1 MLGGPPS
8 AAKRVRGIVPVL
20 VDRDGDVLG
29 VGAAV
34 PLTRFVGRVSEVAAL
49 TRRLDEARLVT
60 LVGPGGSGK
69 TRLAHAVCDRLR
81 AGRQRLSWVELA
93 ELDDP
98 ALLAPT
104 VATAVGV
111 TDALN
116 LAPDRALVRHFQD
129 HPALLV
135 LDNCEH
141 LIDAVA
147 GLVGRLL
154 RACPGLRV
162 LATSREP
169 LAVAGETTWAVG
181 GLSLPAAGAAVS
193 AGDLGGSEAVQLF
206 VDRARLVHPTFDVTD
221 RNAET
226 IAQLCRWLDGMPL
239 ALELAAARLRVLPLR
254 QVVDRLDDAFSLLV
268 TSVRDASPR
277 HQTMRATLDWS
288 YDLLSPRER
297 ALLATLSVFR
307 GGFTA
312 QAAEAV
318 AAPADRDRAFGL
330 LTRLVEKSLVQLHSE
345 GDDERYRL
353 LDVVRQYAEQRLGP
367 GGRSAAGRH
376 AAWYLEVAERADA
389 LLATDDQALWLD
401 RLHRD
406 QDNLRAALAW
416 ARRHD
421 PPLGVRLAAALGRYC
436 RVRGNYAEGR
446 EWLLAAVA
454 AIDDGTPPA
463 IHAKALLGLG
473 MLEFLLCEYDRA
485 AARLRQALDL
495 YDPAEEPR
503 VVASALQVLGS
514 IAREQGK
521 YAAARARHEECLA
534 SWRRLDDPAGI
545 ARSLKSLGFTA
556 WLEADYPR
564 AHRLSSE
571 ALRRF
576 RDLGDGEGIVG
587 ALVDL
592 GATTYRQG
600 DHARARL
607 LLQESLT
614 LSERLGSREGT
625 AWSMEQLGLL
635 AAADADHPAA
645 VRLLRGSLVAHYEL
659 GDRCRTASVLEELAG
674 ELALGPDARTA
685 ARLFA
690 AATELRTAIGSPV
703 PPCDRDDHERRRRAI
718 EAAGGP
724 AVVETAAVAGQAMPF
739 DQAVAEAVAAADEL
753 LRVPARTAPATPLGL
768 RVHALGRARV
778 EVAGRVLT
786 SEDWTYGKP
795 RELFYHLLTRPGA
808 TKAEVGLA
816 LWPDASAKELRNS
829 FHTGMKHLRRAL
841 GDQRWVRF
849 VDGGYLIDRMDGF
862 WYDVDDFEG
871 AAEQALAAG
880 TIAVL
885 DGAAGRYPGD
895 FLVDL
900 AVGGWADAR
909 REGLRRR
916 YEQVMLTLGHLQ
928 GQDRRY
934 GEAAE
939 TFARLVAHDPFLEAA
954 HRGLMRC
961 HVALGNRARA
971 IRQYQE
977 LVELLGTGIGT
988 SPAPETT
995 ALYQK
1000 LRAPAPSTR

>member
-1 MLGGPPS
+1 MS
-8 AAKRVRGIVPVL
+8 PVL
-20 VDRDGDVLG
+20 QAVRRPSEREGDAVGL
-29 VGAAV
+29 GAAV
-34 PLTRFVGRVSEVAAL
+34 PLTRFVGRVNEVAAL

-60 LVGPGGSGK
+60 LTGPGGGGK

-81 AGRQRLSWVELA
+81 ASQPQLSWVELA

-98 ALLAPT
+98 ALLAQT

-111 TDALN
+111 TDALK
-116 LAPDRALVRHFQD
+116 LAPDRALVRHF
-129 HPALLV
+129 HERAALLV

-154 RACPGLRV
+154 RACPQLRV

-181 GLSLPAAGAAVS
+181 GLSLPTAGAAVS
-193 AGDLGGSEAVQLF
+193 ASDLAGSEAVQLF

-221 RNAET
+221 RNAGT

-268 TSVRDASPR
+268 AGMRDASPR
-277 HQTMRATLDWS
+277 HQTMRATLNWS
-288 YDLLSPRER
+288 YDLLSPPERE
-297 ALLATLSVFR
+297 LFATLSVFR

-312 QAAEAV
+312 EAAEAV
-318 AAPADRDRAFGL
+318 AAPAGRDQAFGDQVFGVL
-330 LTRLVEKSLVQLHSE
+330 ARLVEKSLVQVHSE
-345 GDDERYRL
+345 GDERYRL

-367 GGRSAAGRH
+367 GGPDAARRH
-376 AAWYLEVAERADA
+376 AAWYLQVAERADA
-389 LLATDDQALWLD
+389 QLATDDQALWLD
-401 RLHRD
+401 RLYRD

-446 EWLLAAVA
+446 EWLQAAVA
-454 AIDDGTPPA
+454 AVDSGTPPA
-463 IHAKALLGLG
+463 VHAKVLLGLG

-503 VVASALQVLGS
+503 VVASALHVLGS
-514 IAREQGK
+514 IAREQGR

-534 SWRRLDDPAGI
+534 TWRRLDDPAGI

-564 AHRLSSE
+564 AHQLTSE

-592 GATTYRQG
+592 GAITYRQG
-600 DHARARL
+600 DHAAARL
-607 LLQESLT
+607 LLRESLER
-614 LSERLGSREGT
+614 SERLGSREGT
-625 AWSMEQLGLL
+625 AWSMEHLGLL
-635 AAADADHPAA
+635 AAAGADHPTA
-645 VRLLRGSLVAHYEL
+645 VRLLRGSLIAHYEL

-703 PPCDRDDHERRRRAI
+703 PPCDRDEHERRRRAI
-718 EAAGGP
+718 EAAAGP
-724 AVVETAAVAGQAMPF
+724 SEVESAVVAVRAMPF
-739 DQAVAEAVAAADEL
+739 DQAVAEAVAAADNL
-753 LRVPARTAPATPLGL
+753 LRAPARVAPAAPSGL
-768 RVHALGRARV
+768 RVTALGRARV
-778 EVAGRVLT
+778 EVAGRVVGA
-786 SEDWTYGKP
+786 EDWTYGKP
-795 RELFYHLLTRPGA
+795 RELFYYLLTRPGA

-841 GDQRWVRF
+841 GGQRWVRF
-849 VDGGYLIDRMDGF
+849 VDGGYLIDRAQGV
-862 WYDVDDFEG
+862 WYDVDEYER
-871 AAEQALAAG
+871 AAEQGLATG
-880 TIAVL
+880 TIAAL
-885 DGAAGRYPGD
+885 DAAASRYPGD
-895 FLVDL
+895 FLTDVV
-900 AVGGWADAR
+900 VGGWADAP
-909 REGLRRR
+909 RERLRRR
-916 YEQVMLTLGHLQ
+916 HEQVMLTLGHRQ

-934 GEAAE
+934 ADAAE

-961 HVALGNRARA
+961 HIALGNRARA
-971 IRQYQE
+971 IRQYQD

-988 SPAPETT
+988 TPGPETT
-995 ALYQK
+995 ALYAR
-1000 LRAPAPSTR
+1000 LRGE